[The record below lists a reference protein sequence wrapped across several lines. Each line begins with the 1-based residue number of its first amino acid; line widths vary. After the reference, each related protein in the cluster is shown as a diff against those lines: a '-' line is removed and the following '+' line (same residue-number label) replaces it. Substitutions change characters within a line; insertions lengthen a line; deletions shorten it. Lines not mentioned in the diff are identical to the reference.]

1 MLAPQPAPGM
11 SQITVQVPPGA
22 TAGMV
27 LSVQAPNGT
36 QIQVQIPQGAGPGS
50 TFMVSVPGGAGG
62 AGGGTAPPGIP
73 LPPGAMPY
81 RLQGQEIID
90 LGPPGVVTDATTK
103 DGQRETGPDFKPG
116 ARKDQGAPAQM
127 TTWRAPHL
135 SGAMKQGDFDW
146 AETKLLATR
155 GLTASLAADPLQAL
169 FEPSDARV
177 KLSSDVDGVLGWI
190 KTVTGNNQ
198 TAACVTTCL
207 CPVCALCG
215 SACDDQ
221 KGCCVCM
228 LPDHLTYSPAL
239 EQQLRDIAAAHAV
252 EVHDD
257 RVVVVREAHAIPGA
271 LKNFSTVDQYGSR
284 FSGAGFVHASTKV
297 EGRRTTVPIQH
308 VECELVPIGS
318 LGEHTIHAST
328 CGAQC
333 CSIPASGR
341 VMLVVKAARGGVRVT
356 LACVECGPNSNAAQI
371 AKAIAEAR
379 ASAAPLPLAGTP
391 LADAFEEWFC
401 ARAAEAGSMT
411 GAAAVPPNATGV
423 INTQPH
429 FQTVELAP
437 GVLQH
442 KNDM

>member
-1 MLAPQPAPGM
+1 MLAPQSAPGM

-207 CPVCALCG
+207 CPVCAPV
-215 SACDDQ
+215 SYT
-221 KGCCVCM
+221 
-228 LPDHLTYSPAL
+228 HLTLPTIL
-239 EQQLRDIAAAHAV
+239 
-252 EVHDD
+252 
-257 RVVVVREAHAIPGA
+257 
-271 LKNFSTVDQYGSR
+271 
-284 FSGAGFVHASTKV
+284 
-297 EGRRTTVPIQH
+297 
-308 VECELVPIGS
+308 LV
-318 LGEHTIHAST
+318 
-328 CGAQC
+328 
-333 CSIPASGR
+333 
-341 VMLVVKAARGGVRVT
+341 
-356 LACVECGPNSNAAQI
+356 
-371 AKAIAEAR
+371 
-379 ASAAPLPLAGTP
+379 
-391 LADAFEEWFC
+391 
-401 ARAAEAGSMT
+401 
-411 GAAAVPPNATGV
+411 
-423 INTQPH
+423 
-429 FQTVELAP
+429 
-437 GVLQH
+437 
-442 KNDM
+442 